1 MGMINFENAFL
12 FFVSSVMGAN
22 SRGRTVGLPALGGKY
37 DPFIIYTSR
46 IGCPWAHSPEVLF

>member
-1 MGMINFENAFL
+1 MINFENAFL